1 MGKRYP
7 KSKLPPGLTFAAMY
21 EWEMAL
27 PAWRMMSAH
36 GRCLVL
42 ELRRKYNTRNNG
54 EIVMSVREAAE
65 LLHCNK
71 DTAHRAL
78 REVQAKGWAIPT
90 QMGHFDQK
98 TNKTATTW
106 RITNQPIGLGLDTP
120 ETKEYARWQPEPK
133 KQNAVPK
140 FRTACP
146 TDGDRCGKNG
156 PKISDRTPPNCP
168 TDGDRDPPKTPPDGP
183 KIPDTSNISHTRE
196 GNVRANPKGG
206 AHVPDRDGFQKI
218 GDVVRAN
225 LNGAE
230 RV

>member
-106 RITNQPIGLGLDTP
+106 RITNQPIGLASIHPRPRNMRAGNRSRKNKT
-120 ETKEYARWQPEPK
+120 RS
-133 KQNAVPK
+133 QNFGPPVPLMGTAVEKTVPK
-140 FRTACP
+140 FRTVP
-146 TDGDRCGKNG
+146 PQTVPLMGTV
-156 PKISDRTPPNCP
+156 TPEN
-168 TDGDRDPPKTPPDGP
+168 TP
-183 KIPDTSNISHTRE
+183 
-196 GNVRANPKGG
+196 
-206 AHVPDRDGFQKI
+206 
-218 GDVVRAN
+218 
-225 LNGAE
+225 
-230 RV
+230 